1 MIQTQLDLRRLM
13 ISISAF
19 LVIALAGCGGDD
31 DDTPAETTPA
41 GSEITAA
48 PTTSFAPATVYPTA
62 PSIPAA
68 TCVSG
73 EAIYQH
79 PENRFAFCYPDDM
92 ALTTSDFNGQIA
104 VTVAYPEQ
112 DNRVAATFVYELER
126 VQPDDN
132 PCLTSP
138 YLIKDE
144 RIEDYT
150 VSGVT
155 TPACFQGHFRQDLTD
170 EMVYQSI
177 QVEAPAAFGYV
188 SIGVAGFG
196 PDFDLTEAAA
206 KRLLDSAAIPQ
217 AE

>member
-1 MIQTQLDLRRLM
+1 VIQTQLNLRRLT
-13 ISISAF
+13 ITFTAF
-19 LVIALAGCGGDD
+19 AVLALAACGGDD
-31 DDTPAETTPA
+31 DDAPAETTPA
-41 GSEITAA
+41 SGEVSAA
-48 PTTSFAPATVYPTA
+48 PTTSVAPATAYPTP

-68 TCVSG
+68 TCVTG
-73 EAIYQH
+73 EAIYRH

-92 ALTTSDFNGQIA
+92 TLTTSDFNGQIA

-112 DNRVAATFVYELER
+112 DNRVAATFVFELER
-126 VQPDDN
+126 VQPNDN

-138 YLIKDE
+138 FLIKNE
-144 RIEDYT
+144 RVEDYT

-155 TPACFQGHFRQDLTD
+155 TPACFQDHFRQDLTD
-170 EMVYQSI
+170 ELVYKGM

-217 AE
+217 GE